1 MEYFGWMEQEAELT
15 DAALTVRVQAIPP
28 NDTGRLFWDVFFP
41 RQNVDSVMLSD
52 ISGKVDFRP
61 VSDRREWNTRGRLIS
76 LKTPELSKLEFVPI
90 EAYFKIAEREMQHLM
105 ERTLGNQALFRQ
117 IVGVDVPTRVDSLAL
132 ANLRRMEID
141 AFKAWALGEVVAMN
155 PTDGS
160 TVTVSYGFDASR
172 YTTAGTAWNDAGVN
186 AYDEFIAWVEDG
198 IDAVG
203 GTIGTV
209 MRRAS
214 FKEIQKD
221 APQGINAIPLT
232 RQQLAD
238 RVSQD
243 LGIDF
248 RFFIFEQRL
257 DTYNDGGLA
266 TTRTNVWP
274 AEKIALIPLGTSVG
288 NMAFAPVGRAF
299 DIANTN
305 PGAEIDVRGQSVFK
319 EIAGNGRE
327 LTIECQANSFPVP
340 VEANL
345 WVADIGV

>member
-15 DAALTVRVQAIPP
+15 DAALTVRVQSIPP

-41 RQNVDSVMLSD
+41 RENVDSVVLND
-52 ISGKVDFRP
+52 INGTIDFRP
-61 VSDRREWNTRGRLIS
+61 VGDRREWNTRGRLVS
-76 LKTPELSKLEFVPI
+76 LRTPELSKLEMVPI
-90 EAYFKIAEREMQHLM
+90 ETYFKIEEREMQRLM
-105 ERTLGNQALFRQ
+105 ERTLGNQALFQ
-117 IVGVDVPTRVDSLAL
+117 QLVGTTIPSRTDTLAL

-141 AFKAWALGEVVAMN
+141 AFKAWSLGTITAMN

-160 TVTVSYGFDASR
+160 TTTVSYGFDTAR
-172 YTTAGTAWNDAGVN
+172 ITTQPTAWNDAGLN

-198 IDAVG
+198 IDAIG
-203 GTIGTV
+203 GTIGAI
-209 MRRAS
+209 MRRAT
-214 FKEIQKD
+214 FTEIKKD
-221 APQGINAIPLT
+221 APMGINAIPLT

-257 DTYNDGGLA
+257 DVYNDGGLA
-266 TTRTNVWP
+266 VTRTNVWP
-274 AEKIALIPLGTSVG
+274 AHKIALIPLGTSVG
-288 NMAFAPVGRAF
+288 TMAHAPVGRAF
-299 DIANTN
+299 DLANTN
-305 PGAEIDVRGQSVFK
+305 PGAEIDVRGQSVFR

-327 LTIECQANSFPVP
+327 LTIECQVNSFPVP

-345 WVADIGV
+345 WVSDVGV